1 MNAFCDWLVA
11 HGTSCVEL
19 TGVVLGIVTVYLS
32 ARENIWSWP
41 TALVN
46 AAMFTIVFF
55 RTGLYSDFGLQIIY
69 FVLSLYGWYEW
80 LHGGANHSELHVTRT
95 PPRLWLIFLVI
106 GLVSWAVLGAI
117 TSRLPNAALP
127 YMDSAL
133 VTVSLIAQYMMTKK
147 YLENWIL
154 WIVVDVFYVGMFIYK
169 KLNLTSFNYLV
180 YLALAVVGYV
190 AWRRSLAEESVAVAA
205 PAA

>member
-1 MNAFCDWLVA
+1 MRRRVASPRPATTVCDRSGRNVNAFCEWLVA

-19 TGVVLGIVTVYLS
+19 AGVVLGIVTVYLS

-46 AAMFTIVFF
+46 AAMFVIVFF

-69 FVLSLYGWYEW
+69 FVLSMYGWYEW
-80 LHGGANHSELHVTRT
+80 LHGGANRSALQVTRT
-95 PPRLWLIFLVI
+95 PTKLWSIFLVI
-106 GLVSWAVLGAI
+106 GLMSWAVLSAI

-169 KLNLTSFNYLV
+169 KLNLT
-180 YLALAVVGYV
+180 
-190 AWRRSLAEESVAVAA
+190 
-205 PAA
+205 